1 MYKNVNMLIFKD
13 YTIINKIYKY
23 LIKINNYY

>member
-1 MYKNVNMLIFKD
+1 MHKNVNMLIFKD